1 MIEFKLLL
9 LVIVANGAALLG
21 TTLFG
26 RHFAQP
32 LDFGLKLPD
41 GKRLFGPH
49 ISIRGILLA
58 VAATVLATPLLGL
71 PATHGAIIGFAA
83 MAGDAFSSFVKR
95 RMGIE
100 PGGKALGIDQIP
112 ESLLPLLAVAVDYGI
127 SLPVVLGLSLIF
139 LGFELSVS
147 QLLYRLRLRKRPH

>member
-9 LVIVANGAALLG
+9 LVIIANGAALLG

-41 GKRLFGPH
+41 GKRLFGDH
-49 ISIRGILLA
+49 TSIRGILLA
-58 VAATVLATPLLGL
+58 GAVTALAAPLLGL
-71 PATHGAIIGFAA
+71 PVTHGAIIGFAA

-100 PGGKALGIDQIP
+100 PGGKALGLDQIP
-112 ESLLPLLAVAVDYGI
+112 ESLLPLLAVAADYGL
-127 SLPVVLGLSLIF
+127 SLPVALGLSLIF

-147 QLLYRLRLRKRPH
+147 QLLYRLRLRKHPY